1 MSDDKILDEQISR
14 LVRGVERAVP
24 PAVETRLL
32 AAAEGL
38 RPRAGRF
45 WLRRPF
51 WLTLIPS
58 AAAVLLA
65 VLVLV
70 LAMRR
75 PPVSPI
81 AEIRTEFEIADKNI
95 KIIFFQKPDFNLFKE
110 N

>member
-1 MSDDKILDEQISR
+1 MTDEKKLDEQIAR
-14 LVRGVERAVP
+14 LVRSVELGIP
-24 PAVETRLL
+24 PAVEAKIQE
-32 AAAEGL
+32 AAADL

-65 VLVLV
+65 VIALLPT
-70 LAMRR
+70 LQK
-75 PPVSPI
+75 PPTQI

>member
-1 MSDDKILDEQISR
+1 MTDEKKLDEQIAR
-14 LVRGVERAVP
+14 LVRSVELGVPPGVEAKIQ
-24 PAVETRLL
+24 
-32 AAAEGL
+32 AAAADL
-38 RPRAGRF
+38 RLRAGRF

-65 VLVLV
+65 VIALLPT
-70 LAMRR
+70 AQK
-75 PPVSPI
+75 PSSPI

-95 KIIFFQKPDFNLFKE
+95 KIIFIQKPDFNLFKE

>member
-1 MSDDKILDEQISR
+1 MIDDKILDEQISR

-38 RPRAGRF
+38 RPRAGISVM
-45 WLRRPF
+45 RRPL
-51 WLTLIPS
+51 WLALIPS
-58 AAAVLLA
+58 VAAVLLA
-65 VLVLV
+65 VLVLIPA
-70 LAMRR
+70 LSR

-81 AEIRTEFEIADKNI
+81 SEIRTEFEIADKNI
-95 KIIFFQKPDFNLFKE
+95 KIIFIQTPDFNLFKE